1 MTSNWSW
8 RLPLILQI
16 VPSVIVMALVWFL
29 PESPR
34 WLISH
39 GKSEKARQILV
50 KYHGNGDPNSAVV
63 KLEYDEIHQ
72 SLDSEA
78 ELSDKR
84 WWDYRALFNNR
95 PALYRIWLV
104 MLVTVFSQFIGGS
117 VISYVSISISFRSM
131 Y

>member
-1 MTSNWSW
+1 MTF
-8 RLPLILQI
+8 
-16 VPSVIVMALVWFL
+16 VWFI

-39 GKSEKARQILV
+39 GKSEKAREILV
-50 KYHGNGDPNSAVV
+50 TYHGSGDANSAVV

-72 SLDSEA
+72 SLDSAA

-84 WWDYRALFNNR
+84 WWDYRALFNSR

-117 VISYVSISISFRSM
+117 VIAYVSTTVSVRSM